1 MLSRQLGA
9 VGALIVLATGA
20 QAGLVPSNVNSEREA
35 AAGLVTA
42 FHLRSEVPWEVA
54 VLTYRTRDYTDRA
67 LRILAANTSPAA
79 LLAAT
84 NGQNFPCEISGT
96 VNARLSRTL
105 PRTLKLEWTAC
116 VFESGIRHSLTGP
129 GEVVLPS
136 DTFTPATVKSIRFGN
151 STREVVDVLT
161 LLDSGPD
168 VPTTLTTFNIRIA
181 GLVPMARESVN
192 DLFEGAFAYEL
203 SGRAYERAY
212 YQRVGEGETL
222 FAYEMSITATNG
234 YVSGFLDYGRRDDL
248 RVSGKF
254 DWWTREDASS
264 QQPEYM
270 NTSRI
275 VADDLRLQTVWD
287 DAASTNKFSIDG
299 RVNYTWP
306 EGYQMNCSCGTTY
319 SYVTKVPARQ
329 LPPYYDTDFYDA
341 GKIVMNGTATAAFS
355 VVGNPDEGQVLM
367 HIDLDV
373 RHLGNFDYEV
383 EPYNLWNLQYFA
395 QCAE

>member
-20 QAGLVPSNVNSEREA
+20 QAGLVPSNLNSEREA

-42 FHLRSEVPWEVA
+42 FQLRIEVPWEVA
-54 VLTYRTRDYTDRA
+54 VLSYRTRDFTDRA

-84 NGQNFPCEISGT
+84 NGQTFPCEISGT

-161 LLDSGPD
+161 LLESAPD
-168 VPTTLTTFNIRIA
+168 VPTTLTTFNIRMA
-181 GLVPMARESVN
+181 GLVPMARESAT

-212 YQRVGEGETL
+212 FQRAGEGETL
-222 FAYEMSITATNG
+222 FAYEMSIAATNG

-287 DAASTNKFSIDG
+287 AAAGTNKFSIDG

-306 EGYQMNCSCGTTY
+306 EGYQMNCNCGTTY

-373 RHLGNFDYEV
+373 RHVGNFDYEV
-383 EPYNLWNLQYFA
+383 EPYNLWSLQYFA
-395 QCAE
+395 RCAE

>member
-1 MLSRQLGA
+1 MSIRKLGA
-9 VGALIVLATGA
+9 IGALIVLASAA
-20 QAGLVPSNVNSEREA
+20 QAGLPASSLNSEREA

-54 VLTYRTRDYTDRA
+54 VLSYRTRDYTDHA
-67 LRILAANTSPAA
+67 LRILAANTSPTA
-79 LLAAT
+79 LLAKT
-84 NGQNFPCEISGT
+84 GGQTFPCEISGT
-96 VNARLSRTL
+96 VNAKLSRTL
-105 PRTLKLEWTAC
+105 PRTLRLEWTDC
-116 VFESGIRHSLTGP
+116 VFEKGIRHSLTGP
-129 GEVVLPS
+129 AEVVLPS

-151 STREVVDVLT
+151 ATRDVVDVLT
-161 LLDSGPD
+161 LLDSAPE
-168 VPTTLTTFNIRIA
+168 VPTTLNTFNIRMA
-181 GLVPMARESVN
+181 GAVPMARETVN

-212 YQRVGEGETL
+212 FQRGGEGDAL
-222 FAYEMSITATNG
+222 FAYEMSVTATNG

-264 QQPEYM
+264 QQPEYT

-287 DAASTNKFSIDG
+287 AAASTNKFSIDG

-329 LPPYYDTDFYDA
+329 IAPYYYTDFYDA

-355 VVGNPDEGQVLM
+355 MVGNPDDGQVLM

-373 RHLGNFDYEV
+373 RRVGNFDYDV
-383 EPYNLWNLQYFA
+383 EPENLWNLQYA
-395 QCAE
+395 ARCAE

>member
-1 MLSRQLGA
+1 MRGCR
-9 VGALIVLATGA
+9 GRCHGH
-20 QAGLVPSNVNSEREA
+20 SN
-35 AAGLVTA
+35 
-42 FHLRSEVPWEVA
+42 W
-54 VLTYRTRDYTDRA
+54 
-67 LRILAANTSPAA
+67 
-79 LLAAT
+79 
-84 NGQNFPCEISGT
+84 NG
-96 VNARLSRTL
+96 R
-105 PRTLKLEWTAC
+105 AC

-161 LLDSGPD
+161 LLDSAPE
-168 VPTTLTTFNIRIA
+168 VPTTLNTFNIRMA

-212 YQRVGEGETL
+212 FQRAGEGETL

-254 DWWTREDASS
+254 DWWTREEASS
-264 QQPEYM
+264 QQPEYI

-287 DAASTNKFSIDG
+287 AAASTNKFSIDG

-395 QCAE
+395 RCAE